1 MYFLSFLSCLSQ
13 PSQLCKLVKRHFP
26 SFLDSRV
33 SCYFVYL
40 GTKLKKN
47 KQIET
52 IAKLK
57 KNNQIGTIAKWGP
70 TFRVAFDF
78 IVHSNKVTGW
88 STIIRFIN
96 LTEAAYPIRIGD
108 RIPAVFYNSG
118 NGGANSYLHI
128 SNALNG
134 KANDHF
140 NHYIDLRKW
149 YHIELAQTKINGTVC
164 EIYNS

>member
-1 MYFLSFLSCLSQ
+1 M
-13 PSQLCKLVKRHFP
+13 KRYFP
-26 SFLDSRV
+26 SSLDRLV
-33 SCYFVYL
+33 LCYFVYL
-40 GTKLKKN
+40 GTKLKDN
-47 KQIET
+47 NQIGT

-70 TFRVAFDF
+70 TFRVAVDI
-78 IVHSNKVTGW
+78 IVHSNKVAGW
-88 STIIRFIN
+88 STIIRFIS
-96 LTEAAYPIRIGD
+96 LPKAAYPIRMGD
-108 RIPAVFYNSG
+108 RIPAIFYNSG

-128 SNALNG
+128 TNAVNG
-134 KANDHF
+134 NANYYF

>member
-1 MYFLSFLSCLSQ
+1 M
-13 PSQLCKLVKRHFP
+13 KRHFP
-26 SFLDSRV
+26 FSLDRLV
-33 SCYFVYL
+33 LCYFVDL
-40 GTKLKKN
+40 GTKLKDNNQIGTIAKLKKN
-47 KQIET
+47 NQIGT

-128 SNALNG
+128 TNAVNG
-134 KANDHF
+134 NANYYF